1 MDDSFFTRLTRIRP
15 NDIFHIF
22 KFISA
27 WPIACIYRRLRRH
40 LWLLCE
46 YETEARDNAFYLF
59 SYLREKQ
66 PQIDAVYAISH
77 RGKDFYKVKSLG
89 EVVEYGSWKHWLYY
103 IAAEINISS
112 QKGGKPNAAV
122 CYALEVS
129 GIWKNKRAF
138 LQHGVIKDDLPF
150 LHYKKTR
157 MRLFSC
163 AAKPEYEFVRD
174 TFGYPD
180 NYVRYLGLCRFDIL
194 HTVQADPN
202 LILVAPTWR
211 NYLYFIKGT
220 PGNQSQEFLSS
231 DYYQKWDSLINSPQF
246 LELIHRYGK
255 RVIFCPHRNMQ
266 SYSSLFICSDPAVSI
281 LPWEQA
287 DITDLIHQATMLITD
302 YSSIFMDFAYMKRPI
317 LYYQFDF
324 KKFRKQHMSQGYF
337 DYHRDAFGPI
347 CENQEQ
353 LLIELTVLLERGC
366 QIDAVYQERQRQF
379 FPVYDQKNC
388 ERTYM
393 AIKEVCNETSNHT
406 FRFH

>member
-15 NDIFHIF
+15 NDILHIF

-138 LQHGVIKDDLPF
+138 LQHGVIMRSTSRF
-150 LHYKKTR
+150 FIIKK
-157 MRLFSC
+157 
-163 AAKPEYEFVRD
+163 
-174 TFGYPD
+174 
-180 NYVRYLGLCRFDIL
+180 
-194 HTVQADPN
+194 
-202 LILVAPTWR
+202 
-211 NYLYFIKGT
+211 
-220 PGNQSQEFLSS
+220 
-231 DYYQKWDSLINSPQF
+231 
-246 LELIHRYGK
+246 
-255 RVIFCPHRNMQ
+255 
-266 SYSSLFICSDPAVSI
+266 
-281 LPWEQA
+281 
-287 DITDLIHQATMLITD
+287 
-302 YSSIFMDFAYMKRPI
+302 
-317 LYYQFDF
+317 
-324 KKFRKQHMSQGYF
+324 
-337 DYHRDAFGPI
+337 
-347 CENQEQ
+347 
-353 LLIELTVLLERGC
+353 RG
-366 QIDAVYQERQRQF
+366 
-379 FPVYDQKNC
+379 
-388 ERTYM
+388 
-393 AIKEVCNETSNHT
+393 
-406 FRFH
+406 